1 MKKKKMWFKWMA
13 GMTLVSVLLA
23 GCSTTTVDN
32 NGEGLKNQDEPQVI
46 KVGVPAGSAKEM
58 VEKTMKDLVE
68 KQGSKLEVV
77 EISNPDESLTE
88 LTKGSIDAFLNTFT
102 NNSENAVTSI
112 IAVPTEPLAL
122 YSKTV
127 ADEDAIAKNSTIFLP
142 EEPILLTR
150 ALLML
155 EDEGVIGI
163 RTGASYT
170 DMSIDTAVAENPK
183 NITLKTMPVN
193 ELGQAV
199 TDESTELVLMPV
211 TMAAEAGF
219 TVKDELD
226 TEDIPENLI
235 NRLVVRAADQNA
247 TFARTLKEV
256 VQSAEYKKLLDQN
269 FPEYEEPA
277 WMD

>member
-1 MKKKKMWFKWMA
+1 MKTKKMWFKWMA

-23 GCSTTTVDN
+23 GCSTTTVDK
-32 NGEGLKNQDEPQVI
+32 NGEGLTNQDEPQVI
-46 KVGVPAGSAKEM
+46 KVGVPAGSSKEM
-58 VEKTMKDLVE
+58 VEKTMKDLIE

-77 EISNPDESLTE
+77 EISDPDESLTE
-88 LTKGSIDAFLNTFT
+88 LTNGSIDAFLNTFT
-102 NNSENAVTSI
+102 NNSENEVTSI
-112 IAVPTEPLAL
+112 ISVPTEPLAL
-122 YSKTV
+122 YSKSVT
-127 ADEDAIAKNSTIFLP
+127 DEGAIAQNSTIFLP
-142 EEPILLTR
+142 KEPILLTR

-170 DMSIDTAVAENPK
+170 DMSVDTDVTENPK
-183 NITLKTMPVN
+183 NITFKLMPVD

-199 TDESTELVLMPV
+199 SVESTELVVMPV
-211 TMAAEAGF
+211 TMATEAGF
-219 TVKDELD
+219 TNKEVLD
-226 TEDIPENLI
+226 TEDIPENLS

-256 VQSAEYKKLLDQN
+256 IQSAEYKKLLDQN
-269 FPEYEEPA
+269 FPDFEEPK

>member
-1 MKKKKMWFKWMA
+1 MKTKKMWFKWMA

-23 GCSTTTVDN
+23 GCSTTTVDK
-32 NGEGLKNQDEPQVI
+32 NGEGLTNQDEPQVI
-46 KVGVPAGSAKEM
+46 KVGVPAGSSKEM
-58 VEKTMKDLVE
+58 VEKTMKDLIE

-77 EISNPDESLTE
+77 EISDPDESLTE
-88 LTKGSIDAFLNTFT
+88 LTNGSIDAFLNTFT
-102 NNSENAVTSI
+102 NNSDNEVTSI
-112 IAVPTEPLAL
+112 ISVPTEPLAL
-122 YSKTV
+122 YSKSVT
-127 ADEDAIAKNSTIFLP
+127 DEDAIAQNSTIFLP

-170 DMSIDTAVAENPK
+170 DMSVDTDVTENPK
-183 NITLKTMPVN
+183 NITFKLMPVD

-199 TDESTELVLMPV
+199 SVESTELVVMPV
-211 TMAAEAGF
+211 TMATEAGF
-219 TVKDELD
+219 TDKEELD
-226 TEDIPENLI
+226 TEDVPENLS
-235 NRLVVRAADQNA
+235 NRLVVRAADQNT

-256 VQSAEYKKLLDQN
+256 IQSAEYKKLLDQN
-269 FPEYEEPA
+269 FPDFEEPE

>member
-1 MKKKKMWFKWMA
+1 MKTKKMWFKWMA

-23 GCSTTTVDN
+23 GCSTTTVDK
-32 NGEGLKNQDEPQVI
+32 NGEGLTNQNEPQVI
-46 KVGVPAGSAKEM
+46 KVGVPAGSSKEM
-58 VEKTMKDLVE
+58 VEKTMKDLIE

-77 EISNPDESLTE
+77 EISDPDESLTE
-88 LTKGSIDAFLNTFT
+88 LTNGSIDAFLNTFT
-102 NNSENAVTSI
+102 NNSENEVTSI
-112 IAVPTEPLAL
+112 ISVPTEPLAL
-122 YSKTV
+122 YSKSVTN
-127 ADEDAIAKNSTIFLP
+127 EDAIAQNSTIFLP

-170 DMSIDTAVAENPK
+170 DMSVDTDVTENPK
-183 NITLKTMPVN
+183 NITFKLMPVD

-199 TDESTELVLMPV
+199 SVESTELVVMPV
-211 TMAAEAGF
+211 TMATEAGF
-219 TVKDELD
+219 TNKEELD
-226 TEDIPENLI
+226 TEDIPENLS
-235 NRLVVRAADQNA
+235 NRLVVRAADQNT

-256 VQSAEYKKLLDQN
+256 IQSTEYKKLLDQN
-269 FPEYEEPA
+269 FPDFEEPK

>member
-1 MKKKKMWFKWMA
+1 MKTKKMWFKWMA

-23 GCSTTTVDN
+23 GCSTTTVDK
-32 NGEGLKNQDEPQVI
+32 NGEGLTNQDEPQVI
-46 KVGVPAGSAKEM
+46 KVGVPAGSSKEM
-58 VEKTMKDLVE
+58 VEKTMKDLIE

-77 EISNPDESLTE
+77 EISDPDESLTE
-88 LTKGSIDAFLNTFT
+88 LTNGSIDAFLNTFT
-102 NNSENAVTSI
+102 NNSENEVTSI
-112 IAVPTEPLAL
+112 ISVPTEPLAL
-122 YSKTV
+122 YSKSVT
-127 ADEDAIAKNSTIFLP
+127 DEGAIAQNSTIFLP
-142 EEPILLTR
+142 KEPILLTR

-170 DMSIDTAVAENPK
+170 DMSVDTDVTENPK
-183 NITLKTMPVN
+183 NITFKLMPVD

-199 TDESTELVLMPV
+199 SVESTELVMMPV
-211 TMAAEAGF
+211 TMATEAGF
-219 TVKDELD
+219 TNKEVLD
-226 TEDIPENLI
+226 TEDIPENLS

-256 VQSAEYKKLLDQN
+256 IQSAEYKKLLDQN
-269 FPEYEEPA
+269 FPDFEEPK